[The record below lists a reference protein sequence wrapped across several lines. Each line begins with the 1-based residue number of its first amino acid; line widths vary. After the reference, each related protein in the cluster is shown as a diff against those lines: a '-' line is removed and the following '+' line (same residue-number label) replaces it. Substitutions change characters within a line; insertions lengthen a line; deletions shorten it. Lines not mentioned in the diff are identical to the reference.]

1 LKWFFSVIR
10 YFLCYKIVLPY
21 SAVVNSREREV
32 RKQSILIVE
41 DDSSIADLEKRI
53 LEAKGFNVEVVGDG
67 IQGLQK
73 LKKAKYDVIISDFSM
88 PDMGGDR
95 FYQEV
100 QRLDRELA
108 GRIIFVTSSVNDF
121 ILSSG
126 NRFLQK
132 PFSVVKLVE
141 EVRCVSESVQRK
153 EKDTAHNKDGFKR
166 FKDNPGRV
174 KLDLINYILRASRP
188 NIVRAIKEFY
198 DQPPRVEVVEE
209 REELIKAYVYTGE
222 GIGFSVMLSKGGDFC
237 KCRDYLERG
246 EVCKHMLVLV
256 FYLIRERD
264 I

>member
-1 LKWFFSVIR
+1 MVL
-10 YFLCYKIVLPY
+10 LCYKIVLPY
-21 SAVVNSREREV
+21 SAVVNSRKV

-88 PDMGGDR
+88 PNMGGYR

-141 EVRCVSESVQRK
+141 EVRCVSEAVQR
-153 EKDTAHNKDGFKR
+153 EKDNSQNKNSFKR

-174 KLDLINYILRASRP
+174 RLDLINYILRASRP
-188 NIVRAIKEFY
+188 NIVRAIREFY

-209 REELIKAYVYTGE
+209 REELIKAYVYTDE
-222 GIGFSVMLSKGGDFC
+222 GMGFSVMLSKGGDFC